1 MISSDKTTV
10 QDFADEPGG
19 DYNVVP
25 YESMPFP
32 QSEPSRLA
40 GLARLF
46 GLDPPPVSRAR
57 VLELGCASGGN
68 LIPLAARFPEARFVG
83 LDLSARHVAEGRE
96 RISELDLS
104 NVEIRQGDLTEVSLG
119 DERFDYI
126 VCHGVYSWIPPA
138 AQDAV
143 LRIAAESLSAT
154 GVAYV
159 SYNVFPGW
167 QMRNIVRDIMLYH
180 AGERGEPRQ
189 RIAKAR
195 WALEQMAKFT
205 REDSPYGTMLRSE
218 AKALVGMNDSY
229 ILGEFLAAEN
239 APCYFREFITRAEA
253 HKLSYLCESELPLC
267 LPENLSPE
275 IGQLIRTMSANNL
288 IPLEQYIDFFVG
300 RTFRQTL
307 LVHAQQAAQIK
318 RTLTAERVGQLHV
331 SGRIGFSA
339 ADSAAD
345 RYVFRDPAG
354 RMLTT
359 GDKLV
364 RSALERLGAAY
375 PETRTVGQ
383 LLKEVAS
390 SSGPP
395 VTQAAARIADAVF
408 KMVVGGLVTV
418 SAEPVRTGRATA
430 TQPKAWQVARIDAAA
445 KRRSTT
451 NLRHEVARLDV
462 VSTALL
468 PALDGN
474 HDREALQERLLK
486 AVREGEITLIDNKSR
501 QPLKDGAALASAAA
515 EHVDLAIQR
524 LADGGLLEAEQG

>member
-1 MISSDKTTV
+1 MISTEKTTV
-10 QDFADEPGG
+10 QDFADQPGG

-25 YESMPFP
+25 YDSMPFP

-46 GLDPPPVSRAR
+46 GLEPPPVSRAR

-68 LIPLAARFPEARFVG
+68 IIPVAARFPEARFVG
-83 LDLSARHVAEGRE
+83 IDLSARHVAEGRE

-104 NVEIRQGDLTEVSLG
+104 NIEIRQGDLTEISLG
-119 DERFDYI
+119 SETFDYI
-126 VCHGVYSWIPPA
+126 ICHGVYSWIPRA
-138 AQDAV
+138 AQEAV
-143 LRIAAESLSAT
+143 LKIAAESLSPT

-167 QMRNIVRDIMLYH
+167 QMRNVVRDIMLYH

-205 REDSPYGTMLRSE
+205 REDSPYGAMLRSE
-218 AKALVGMNDSY
+218 AKTLVGMNDSY
-229 ILGEFLAAEN
+229 ILGEFLAADN
-239 APCYFREFITRAEA
+239 APCYFRQFIARAEA
-253 HKLSYLCESELPLC
+253 HKLTYLCESELPLC

-275 IGQLIRTMSANNL
+275 VGQLIRTMSANQL
-288 IPLEQYIDFFVG
+288 IPLEQYIDFFIG

-307 LVHAQQAAQIK
+307 LVHARQAAHIK
-318 RTLTAERVGQLHV
+318 RTLTPDRVGHLHV

-345 RYVFRDPAG
+345 RFVFRDPAG

-364 RSALERLGAAY
+364 RNALERLGAAY

-383 LLKEVAS
+383 LLKEVATS
-390 SSGPP
+390 AGPP
-395 VTQAAARIADAVF
+395 VTQAATRIADAVF
-408 KMVVGGLVTV
+408 KMVVGGLVAV
-418 SAEPVRTGRATA
+418 SAEPVRTGRAAA
-430 TQPKAWQVARIDAAA
+430 TTPKAWRVARIDAAA
-445 KRRSTT
+445 KRQSTT
-451 NLRHEVARLDV
+451 NLRHEVARFDV
-462 VSTALL
+462 VSRALV

-474 HDREALQERLLK
+474 HDRAALQERLLR
-486 AVREGEITLIDNKSR
+486 AVRGGEIRLVDNKSG
-501 QPLKDGAALASAAA
+501 QPIAEGAALTAAVA
-515 EHVDLAIQR
+515 EHVDLALQR
-524 LADGGLLEAEQG
+524 LADGALLEAEDA